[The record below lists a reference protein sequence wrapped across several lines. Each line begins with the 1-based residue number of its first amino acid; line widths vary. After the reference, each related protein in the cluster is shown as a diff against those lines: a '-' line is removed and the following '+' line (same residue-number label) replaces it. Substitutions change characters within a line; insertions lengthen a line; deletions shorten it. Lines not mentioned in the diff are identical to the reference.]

1 MTTSALT
8 ILALLVGANAAVQD
22 AGPIAKVVV
31 MLKDL
36 KTGLDNDQTAE
47 QAAYDKFACWCEETT
62 QRKAASIDAAKATMA
77 AMGQMILKQK
87 GLVSIRTAEMAK
99 SNRQIAQNEAATA
112 DATGIRAKEN
122 AAWQAESAETSSAQA
137 ALDMAMKVL
146 TKATKG
152 AFIQA
157 DATEQIQ
164 ATMSAVIDT
173 APVEV
178 LDKLSAD
185 KLQSLRSFAQ
195 VRGKAGYAP
204 QSATIQG
211 ILADMYVTMGVSL
224 QDNTATEASKN
235 RNFENLVAGQD
246 KALAALQ
253 RKLARETK
261 EKVEA
266 AEMLAEA
273 TQAYDQASKQLDA
286 DVKFFDITA
295 ASCTEKSNEWKI
307 RSDLRK
313 EETEGISGAIKI
325 LDSDDAKATFGAA
338 ISGDSVGTK
347 KRFVS
352 KGLFFLQVESD
363 KTVNMDKLYMKLKEQ
378 ATKSHSLRLAA
389 LAAEVRMSK
398 SGHFDVVI
406 KAVDDLVVVLKSEQQ
421 DDLKKRDLC
430 EKDYQI
436 YDKEK
441 AEEDHEIKN
450 NNAKTTDLSNKI
462 TALGAAKSQII
473 LDIASTEAD
482 LALMKR
488 DREGE
493 NALFIAEKQLDVDT
507 VALLKRAKETMIAFY
522 EKHKTGMGPVQ
533 LAEFPSD
540 DKTIELA
547 AAAQAP
553 AKAEAVKAPEAKIDR
568 LVEYKTKGAA
578 KEVTNADIKK
588 HLQSLDKNQDGKLT
602 TAEVTKGKVSLL
614 QVESKAS
621 PLEDQD
627 VAPDATLSGKGAR
640 NNQSKGIVSILTQ
653 LTEDL
658 EQGIKDSIRSE
669 GESQIS
675 YEKAKAAAEQL
686 LADQNAEK
694 VRLTTA
700 IAAREQDKTDE
711 EKSKTDNTAELT
723 SAQKVHDDMKTDCD
737 YMIANYNKRAE
748 FRAAE
753 QESMLDAK
761 EFLQGAQA
769 DSLLQKG
776 KPEKTHAGIMFSH
789 LSSPGLN

>member
-8 ILALLVGANAAVQD
+8 IFALLVGTNAAVQD

-62 QRKAASIDAAKATMA
+62 QRKAAAIDAAKGSMA
-77 AMGQMILKQK
+77 SFGQMILKQK
-87 GLVSIRTAEMAK
+87 GLVAIRTAEMK
-99 SNRQIAQNEAATA
+99 KTNRQIAENEKATA
-112 DATGIRAKEN
+112 DATAIRAKEN

-137 ALDMAMKVL
+137 ALDSAMKVL

-224 QDNTATEASKN
+224 QDNTASEASKN

-246 KALAALQ
+246 KALAALKV
-253 RKLARETK
+253 KLARQTK

-273 TQAYDQASKQLDA
+273 TQAYDQSSKQLDA
-286 DVKFFDITA
+286 DVKFFDITS

-313 EETEGISGAIKI
+313 EEIEGITGAIKI
-325 LDSDDAKATFGAA
+325 LDSDDAKNTFGKA
-338 ISGDSVGTK
+338 IKGDSV
-347 KRFVS
+347 R
-352 KGLFFLQVESD
+352 GLFFLQVESD
-363 KTVNMDKLYMKLKEQ
+363 KTVDMDKLYMKLKAQ

-406 KAVDDLVVVLKSEQQ
+406 KAIDDLVVVLKSEQQ

-450 NNAKTTDLSNKI
+450 NNAVITDLTNKI
-462 TALGAAKSQII
+462 AALVKAITQIVE
-473 LDIASTEAD
+473 DIAATGAD
-482 LALMKR
+482 LNKMKE
-488 DREGE
+488 DREAA
-493 NALFIAEKQLDVDT
+493 NTLFISEKQLDVDT
-507 VALLKRAKETMIAFY
+507 VALLKSAKETMIAFY

-533 LAEFPSD
+533 LAEFPSN

-553 AKAEAVKAPEAKIDR
+553 AKAEAPKAPEAKIDR

-588 HLQSLDKNQDGKLT
+588 HLQSFDKNQDGKLT
-602 TAEVTKGKVSLL
+602 TAEVTNGKVSLL
-614 QVESKAS
+614 QVDSKQS

-627 VAPDATLSGKGAR
+627 VAPDATLSGKGKR
-640 NNQSKGIVSILTQ
+640 NNQAKGIVAILTQ
-653 LTEDL
+653 LMEDL
-658 EQGIKDSIRSE
+658 DQGIKDQVRAE
-669 GESQIS
+669 GEAQLA

-694 VRLTTA
+694 VRLETA
-700 IAAREQDKTDE
+700 KAAREQDKTDE
-711 EKSKTDNTAELT
+711 ETDKRNNNAELET
-723 SAQKVHDDMKTDCD
+723 AQGIYDDMKTDCD
-737 YMIANYNKRAE
+737 YMIQNYNKRAE
-748 FRAAE
+748 YRTAE
-753 QESMLDAK
+753 QESLVDAK

>member
-22 AGPIAKVVV
+22 VGPIAKVVV

-36 KTGLDNDQTAE
+36 KTGLDNDQAAE

-62 QRKAASIDAAKATMA
+62 QRKAAAIDAAKATMA

-164 ATMSAVIDT
+164 ATMSAVIDS

-246 KALAALQ
+246 KALAALKV
-253 RKLARETK
+253 KLARETK

-307 RSDLRK
+307 RSDLRL
-313 EETEGISGAIKI
+313 EETAGIAGAIKI
-325 LDSDDAKATFGAA
+325 LDSDAAKATFGAA
-338 ISGDSVGTK
+338 IKGDSV
-347 KRFVS
+347 R
-352 KGLFFLQVESD
+352 GLFFLQVESD
-363 KTVNMDKLYMKLKEQ
+363 KTVNMDKLYMKLKAQ

-406 KAVDDLVVVLKSEQQ
+406 KAIDDLVVVLKSEQQ
-421 DDLKKRDLC
+421 DDLTKRDLC

-450 NNAKTTDLSNKI
+450 NIAKITDLTNKI
-462 TALGAAKSQII
+462 AALTASIAQMV

-482 LALMKR
+482 LLKMKQ
-488 DREGE
+488 DREAA
-493 NALFIAEKQLDVDT
+493 NTLFISEKQLDVDT
-507 VALLKRAKETMIAFY
+507 VALLKSAKETMIAFY
-522 EKHKTGMGPVQ
+522 KKHKTGMGPVQ
-533 LAEFPSD
+533 LAEFPSN

-568 LVEYKTKGAA
+568 LVEYKTKGAS

-588 HLQSLDKNQDGKLT
+588 HLQTFDKNKDGKLT
-602 TAEVTKGKVSLL
+602 TAEVTNGKVSLL
-614 QVESKAS
+614 QVESKQS

-658 EQGIKDSIRSE
+658 EQGIKDQVRAE
-669 GESQIS
+669 GEAQVA

-694 VRLTTA
+694 VRLETA
-700 IAAREQDKTDE
+700 KAAREQDRTDE
-711 EKSKTDNTAELT
+711 ETSKTNNEAELA
-723 SAQKVHDDMKTDCD
+723 SAQTVHDDMKTDCD

-748 FRAAE
+748 YRTAE
-753 QESMLDAK
+753 QESLFDAK

-776 KPEKTHAGIMFSH
+776 NKKKAPTGIVFSH
-789 LSSPGLN
+789 SK